1 MPQFVEF
8 VTGTWVEG
16 LDADV
21 GHEAEALSGLLT
33 RGVLDAVL
41 ALAMFEQAR
50 NAPHDHS
57 QAAWERDRQLERIR
71 EEELAS
77 EDPRDCTAPDFM
89 EWRMRISGQA
99 RRDVVR
105 AKWEAGELPDELK
118 HRLPFLHA
126 QTFVTAL
133 AQVGRAMYAL
143 AELDTGSAKVE
154 LLAARDDFAAA
165 LPTLK
170 HVRDS
175 VEHAEDRLRGHNR
188 RGQTMTLAPVT
199 NTAVHAPTG
208 GVLIGGMLNGSN
220 FGWTVEGGDYQEVEI
235 SETTIEAARS
245 SVQRALDALPWQTHG
260 HPRYVPSR

>member
-89 EWRMRISGQA
+89 EWRMRISEQA

-175 VEHAEDRLRGHNR
+175 VEHAEDRLRGHPARPDDDASPSYEHRCTCAYR
-188 RGQTMTLAPVT
+188 RGPNWRHAQRLKLRLDRRGRRLSGSRDLR
-199 NTAVHAPTG
+199 NDDRGGAVVGSTG
-208 GVLIGGMLNGSN
+208 
-220 FGWTVEGGDYQEVEI
+220 
-235 SETTIEAARS
+235 A
-245 SVQRALDALPWQTHG
+245 
-260 HPRYVPSR
+260 